1 MENQNQNQ
9 NRIKLLFIYES
20 SEFINVENDIK
31 DNLGTAINVFSEKIG
46 IESSL
51 VIFLYDGRLLEN
63 NDYNKPIS
71 EIINKTNKDLMQ
83 MNILAYKKLESD
95 PGIIPTS
102 DDINILLI
110 FDSRP

>member
-1 MENQNQNQ
+1 M
-9 NRIKLLFIYES
+9 
-20 SEFINVENDIK
+20 
-31 DNLGTAINVFSEKIG
+31 
-46 IESSL
+46 
-51 VIFLYDGRLLEN
+51 YDGRLLDN
-63 NDYNKPIS
+63 NNYNKPIS
-71 EIINKTNKDLMQ
+71 EVIKKSDKDLMQ